1 MRGLPAVIEDDLM
14 VFGEV
19 ITELQASVGDHFAAV
34 QGGRFT
40 SQAVERAVL
49 WLGQQGAVGLGQ
61 SSWGPT
67 GFCMVKSDAM
77 ANQLVEQARLEFAH
91 PGLEFMT
98 ASVGD
103 TGAIIEEISIPTE
116 SLPVYT
122 EFA

>member
-1 MRGLPAVIEDDLM
+1 
-14 VFGEV
+14 
-19 ITELQASVGDHFAAV
+19 
-34 QGGRFT
+34 
-40 SQAVERAVL
+40 
-49 WLGQQGAVGLGQ
+49 
-61 SSWGPT
+61 
-67 GFCMVKSDAM
+67 MVKSDAM